1 VAVCGHWRVHLGG
14 QHHRRACAL
23 RPPIR
28 CGPANG

>member
-1 VAVCGHWRVHLGG
+1 MAVCGHWRVHLGG

-28 CGPANG
+28 